1 MSLATSLFSSPPPQ
15 NLQGSAPTAT
25 AKAAPGT
32 ASSASSS
39 TTSSADAIGSTFLSL
54 LVQELQNQDPTKPMD
69 STAMV
74 GQMISLNQLNQ
85 LTNINQVLSKAYG
98 TTSASS
104 TAGSPST
111 TKAQTAA
118 QGALHLLGNTA
129 ITSRPAVASS
139 VTLPA
144 L

>member
-54 LVQELQNQDPTKPMD
+54 LVQSCRT
-69 STAMV
+69 
-74 GQMISLNQLNQ
+74 
-85 LTNINQVLSKAYG
+85 
-98 TTSASS
+98 
-104 TAGSPST
+104 
-111 TKAQTAA
+111 
-118 QGALHLLGNTA
+118 
-129 ITSRPAVASS
+129 R
-139 VTLPA
+139 TLPNPWTA
-144 L
+144 PRWSAR

>member
-39 TTSSADAIGSTFLSL
+39 TSSADAIGSTFLSL

-104 TAGSPST
+104 PAGSPPT
-111 TKAQTAA
+111 PKAQTAA